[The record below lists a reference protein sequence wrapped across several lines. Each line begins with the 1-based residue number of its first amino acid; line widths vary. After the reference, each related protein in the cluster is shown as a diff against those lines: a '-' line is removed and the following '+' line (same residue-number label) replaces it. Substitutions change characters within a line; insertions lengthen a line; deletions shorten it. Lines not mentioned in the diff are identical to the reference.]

1 MLCKK
6 NFERFINRSKYLT
19 LIYSVLQPYNEGFR
33 VKNKFVFLTIQKPF
47 FMPFLIKNNLISVLV
62 YSFIFVSG
70 GVFAQKSQDSLSK
83 YSYTE
88 LHYLILDS
96 EQDSLLLHTY
106 INEYK
111 QKAFKEKNNKRIST
125 YYKNF
130 VFYQKE
136 ENRLTY
142 IDSALHYAYKTNDK
156 ALIGGVYLTKGTIFY
171 NIKDYQK
178 ALENNLKAN
187 DYISQTDD
195 TYKKYR
201 IKYHIAIIK
210 NYLGNYEDAEKL
222 FRECIA
228 YFVQDETSY
237 NMQRGYVN
245 SLEGLAWSVLKTNHI
260 EESNQ
265 ILQTALTSIQKA
277 NFSEL
282 DGHYIV
288 FKQGINDYF
297 LNYYDEAIRKIQE
310 QLPYLYEN
318 EDFAWA
324 TVGNFYIGKAYW
336 DKNEKEK
343 AIGYFEKVNEVFE
356 NQSYTHPDL
365 RESYEML
372 IGYYESQNDKDNQL
386 KYIKQ
391 LVKADSVYNQSYKHL
406 IGQIHKEYE
415 TKDLLQTQKQLER
428 SLYIEKYKNVIIS
441 VIASILAISVVFY
454 VLRQK
459 KMKRKAQELIKEIE
473 IIKQAKVIP
482 FEPEKIVSK
491 PLQIDKETIQR
502 LLENLHTLEK
512 KQKFLKSDITLDSLA
527 KKFKTNT
534 AYLSSVINAYK
545 NKNFSDYINNLRIDF
560 ILNELSEKDYET
572 LKILSLDSCAE
583 RAGFS
588 NRTTFSNAF
597 KKQTGISPSVFL
609 KELRKRKSA

>member
-1 MLCKK
+1 MLFYPK
-6 NFERFINRSKYLT
+6 NYLISI
-19 LIYSVLQPYNEGFR
+19 LIYSL
-33 VKNKFVFLTIQKPF
+33 
-47 FMPFLIKNNLISVLV
+47 
-62 YSFIFVSG
+62 IFVSG
-70 GVFAQKSQDSLSK
+70 GLFAQKSQDSLSK
-83 YSYTE
+83 YSYLE
-88 LHYLILDS
+88 LDDLIHSSKNDTVKNTVYLNYYL
-96 EQDSLLLHTY
+96 
-106 INEYK
+106 
-111 QKAFKEKNNKRIST
+111 QKAKKEDNNKEIAL
-125 YYKNF
+125 YYKNYI
-130 VFYQKE
+130 FYQKQR
-136 ENRLTY
+136 NRIAF
-142 IDSALHYAYKTNDK
+142 IDSAFHYAYKTNDK
-156 ALIGGVYLTKGTIFY
+156 ALVGDTYRAKGLVYY
-171 NIKDYQK
+171 NVKDYRQT
-178 ALENNLKAN
+178 LNNYLKAN
-187 DYISQTDD
+187 DYISQTND
-195 TYKKYR
+195 TYKKHR
-201 IKYHIAIIK
+201 IKYLIGIIK
-210 NYLGNYEDAEKL
+210 NYLGDYEDAEKL

-228 YFVQDETSY
+228 YFGQDETSY
-237 NMQRGYVN
+237 NMQRGYVK

-277 NFSEL
+277 NFSVL

-343 AIGYFEKVNEVFE
+343 AIGYFESVNEVFE

-428 SLYIEKYKNVIIS
+428 SLFVQKNKVVIIS
-441 VIASILAISVVFY
+441 VFAGLLFVISVFVYMFQ
-454 VLRQK
+454 QK
-459 KMKRKAQELIKEIE
+459 KAKRKAQELIREIE
-473 IIKQAKVIP
+473 TIKQAEVIP
-482 FEPEKIVSK
+482 FEPEKTIHKSQLIKDETAQKIVNK
-491 PLQIDKETIQR
+491 LDIFEEQ
-502 LLENLHTLEK
+502 K
-512 KQKFLKSDITLDSLA
+512 KFRKSDISLEKLA
-527 KKFKTNT
+527 KEFKTNP
-534 AYLSSVINAYK
+534 AYLSNVINTYK
-545 NKNFSDYINNLRIDF
+545 NKSFSDYTNGLRIDF
-560 ILNELSEKDYET
+560 FFSEITNNSDSDFFRFSIEGIAKD
-572 LKILSLDSCAE
+572 L
-583 RAGFS
+583 GFNNS
-588 NRTTFSNAF
+588 VAFSRAF
-597 KKQTGISPSVFL
+597 KKQKGTNPSVFL